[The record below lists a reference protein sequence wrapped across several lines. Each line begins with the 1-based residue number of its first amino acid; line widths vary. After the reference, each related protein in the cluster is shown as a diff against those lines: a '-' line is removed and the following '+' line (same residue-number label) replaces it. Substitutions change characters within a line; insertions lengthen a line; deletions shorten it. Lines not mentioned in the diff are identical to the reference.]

1 MSIFQYTY
9 NTCCH
14 FFLLGNIIAL
24 IVTCGILYLW
34 IFLLKSIIF
43 QDESFEDPLPNVE
56 ARPPVSNFYL
66 PPVSDLRQ
74 ALGNKDRNERRI
86 QEKKTEKLEVR
97 KVEENDAESQ
107 KLLEDLLESALDTV
121 KKDPEGASRFGQKIV
136 TESSSEADLGLEDI
150 LPDVFKFPNEAA
162 RDGKFRWKLPK
173 GDNTPHILD
182 DVEIFDHNRFPQE
195 FQNIFGAIKQET
207 KPNIKLAK
215 VGPGVELEGHK
226 PIAHVIKHGNQEDG
240 VSRTVVIQNIPEA
253 HKAFGIKNVP
263 KQFFKQMEKVIKSG
277 AIPFSA
283 KPKIESALSKKQR
296 EDKAFEKGT
305 LRGEAIFD
313 LNETSEDREY
323 LEDEFEDY
331 KDEYDSNSS
340 DYYEAEENLEIV
352 PKFSIPT
359 PRTIIIKNTAEDFA
373 RFGVTNLPKD
383 LLPLLQEKTRDAKGV
398 NVEIDT
404 SGITKGENNG
414 VFFNPRRTNDIQ
426 STEAPGTE
434 TKPSSSSYTLSDK
447 TVSPAESPDA
457 GSVNLP
463 SIFIQNETPLQ
474 FKSEN
479 NIAPPSEYSR
489 SSAHDTILDNT
500 NQFQAKLSVKSTF
513 ESELEDNKGSDQSSS
528 ITGIGLENVPL
539 EGTFGIS
546 SARLTLPLTSS
557 SENLS
562 PSELSSSTSSEY
574 SSPPSS
580 FPSAASSLS
589 SSLPDPSSSKASDYS
604 SPLAVPISSSVSNK
618 NSPSSSSS
626 SSFGSSDFSSV
637 LEVSITSSG
646 IPISSDNSSSSGVL
660 STSDYSS
667 SKAASVVSLSSSS
680 DHSSPIGN
688 TSASIFSS
696 SSSSP
701 LVFSS
706 PSPSNTV
713 SSSLPSSSEYG
724 SPSDG
729 STPSPSSSDYSS
741 PIGSPLSSS
750 FHSSALSPSSSS
762 SSFSASSSSTS
773 SSDYSSPLGN
783 PVSFSSSFSTSTSSS
798 DYSSPL
804 GNPISSSSSI
814 SSSGYSS
821 PIENPNSYSSSSSS
835 DYSSPLGTPLTSSSY
850 SGSSGVSASSSSSL
864 PVFSSFSS
872 QPSSAP
878 SISSQS
884 SYSSPAFLSKPTPGS
899 IVKSNPGSRAPSSSI
914 NYSARPNPPK
924 QSNQNQ
930 DVSPQNI
937 PQFILSTQPAGNL
950 KSVPEIL
957 KPNKGQEYER
967 PSSPQTS
974 GGFKPPNIIYNQFKP
989 TQGAREAQDNQYILT
1004 NRPMTFQTASGNFL
1018 PPSTLLYGFKPITE
1032 PGFVNRPT
1040 NPPRS
1045 NIESAKYIGKTK
1057 SSINNSGSSS
1067 NLLQASYLQEKPRY
1081 KKSSSNSRDNSSS
1094 SVIDQIS
1101 QFLESLF
1108 N

>member
-1 MSIFQYTY
+1 M
-9 NTCCH
+9 
-14 FFLLGNIIAL
+14 
-24 IVTCGILYLW
+24 W

-195 FQNIFGAIKQET
+195 FKNIFGAIKQET

-340 DYYEAEENLEIV
+340 DYYEAEENLDIV

-500 NQFQAKLSVKSTF
+500 NQFQAKLSVKSTL
-513 ESELEDNKGSDQSSS
+513 ENELEDNNGSDQSSS

-762 SSFSASSSSTS
+762 SSFSASS
-773 SSDYSSPLGN
+773 P
-783 PVSFSSSFSTSTSSS
+783 
-798 DYSSPL
+798 
-804 GNPISSSSSI
+804 SI
-814 SSSGYSS
+814 SSSDYSS
-821 PIENPNSYSSSSSS
+821 PIENPNSYSPSSSS

-1032 PGFVNRPT
+1032 PGFINRPT

-1045 NIESAKYIGKTK
+1045 NIESSKYIGKTK

>member
-1 MSIFQYTY
+1 
-9 NTCCH
+9 
-14 FFLLGNIIAL
+14 
-24 IVTCGILYLW
+24 
-34 IFLLKSIIF
+34 
-43 QDESFEDPLPNVE
+43 LPNVE

-74 ALGNKDRNERRI
+74 ALGNKDRSERRI
-86 QEKKTEKLEVR
+86 QQKKTEKLEAR

-173 GDNTPHILD
+173 GDNTPHISD

-283 KPKIESALSKKQR
+283 KPKIESALSKKQH

-305 LRGEAIFD
+305 LRGEATFD

-500 NQFQAKLSVKSTF
+500 NQLQARLSVKSTL
-513 ESELEDNKGSDQSSS
+513 ESELEDNNGSDQSSS

-604 SPLAVPISSSVSNK
+604 SPFAVPISSSVSNK

-626 SSFGSSDFSSV
+626 SSFGFSDFSSV
-637 LEVSITSSG
+637 LEVSSTSSG
-646 IPISSDNSSSSGVL
+646 IPISSNYASSSGVL

-688 TSASIFSS
+688 TSASIFLS

-706 PSPSNTV
+706 PSSSTTV
-713 SSSLPSSSEYG
+713 SSSLPSSSKYG
-724 SPSDG
+724 APSDG

-750 FHSSALSPSSSS
+750 FHSSS
-762 SSFSASSSSTS
+762 SSSSTS

-783 PVSFSSSFSTSTSSS
+783 PISSSS
-798 DYSSPL
+798 
-804 GNPISSSSSI
+804 SSSSSI

-950 KSVPEIL
+950 KSAPEIL

-1032 PGFVNRPT
+1032 PGFINRPT

-1045 NIESAKYIGKTK
+1045 NFESAKFFGKPK
-1057 SSINNSGSSS
+1057 SSINNSGYSS
-1067 NLLQASYLQEKPRY
+1067 NLLQASNLQEKPRY

>member
-1 MSIFQYTY
+1 M
-9 NTCCH
+9 
-14 FFLLGNIIAL
+14 
-24 IVTCGILYLW
+24 
-34 IFLLKSIIF
+34 
-43 QDESFEDPLPNVE
+43 
-56 ARPPVSNFYL
+56 
-66 PPVSDLRQ
+66 
-74 ALGNKDRNERRI
+74 
-86 QEKKTEKLEVR
+86 
-97 KVEENDAESQ
+97 
-107 KLLEDLLESALDTV
+107 
-121 KKDPEGASRFGQKIV
+121 
-136 TESSSEADLGLEDI
+136 TESSPEADLGLEDI

-173 GDNTPHILD
+173 GDNTPHISD
-182 DVEIFDHNRFPQE
+182 DVEIFDHKRFPQE

-226 PIAHVIKHGNQEDG
+226 PIAHVIKHGNHEDG

-296 EDKAFEKGT
+296 QDKAFEKGT
-305 LRGEAIFD
+305 LRGDATFD
-313 LNETSEDREY
+313 LNKTSEDREY
-323 LEDEFEDY
+323 SEDDFEEY
-331 KDEYDSNSS
+331 KDEYASNSS
-340 DYYEAEENLEIV
+340 DYYEAEENLEII
-352 PKFSIPT
+352 PKLSNPT

-383 LLPLLQEKTRDAKGV
+383 LVPLLQENTRDAKAV
-398 NVEIDT
+398 NVEMDT
-404 SGITKGENNG
+404 TEFDTGITKGENNG
-414 VFFNPRRTNDIQ
+414 VFFNPRRTHDIQ
-426 STEAPGTE
+426 SSEAPGVETE
-434 TKPSSSSYTLSDK
+434 PSSSYNTLLDK
-447 TVSPAESPDA
+447 TVNPAESPDA

-463 SIFIQNETPLQ
+463 SISSQNETPLQ

-489 SSAHDTILDNT
+489 SSARDTIPDNT
-500 NQFQAKLSVKSTF
+500 NQLQAKLSVKSTL
-513 ESELEDNKGSDQSSS
+513 ESELEDNNGSDQSSS
-528 ITGIGLENVPL
+528 ITGVGLENTPL
-539 EGTFGIS
+539 QRTFGGS
-546 SARLTLPLTSS
+546 SARLTLPVTSS
-557 SENLS
+557 SGNLS

-574 SSPPSS
+574 FSPSSS
-580 FPSAASSLS
+580 FPSEASFSS
-589 SSLPDPSSSKASDYS
+589 SSLPDPSSSSDSDYS
-604 SPLAVPISSSVSNK
+604 SPLSVPISSSLSDK
-618 NSPSSSSS
+618 NSPFSSSSS
-626 SSFGSSDFSSV
+626 SSSSVGSSDYSS
-637 LEVSITSSG
+637 LSGVSSSSSE
-646 IPISSDNSSSSGVL
+646 IPISIDYSSSSGVL
-660 STSDYSS
+660 SASDNPSSKATPIVSSSSSSDYSS
-667 SKAASVVSLSSSS
+667 PV
-680 DHSSPIGN
+680 GN
-688 TSASIFSS
+688 TIASISSS

-701 LVFSS
+701 LAFSS
-706 PSPSNTV
+706 SSSSSALS
-713 SSSLPSSSEYG
+713 SSSLSSSEYAA
-724 SPSDG
+724 PSDG
-729 STPSPSSSDYSS
+729 SAPSPSSSDYSS
-741 PIGSPLSSS
+741 PIGSPLTSS
-750 FHSSALSPSSSS
+750 FHSSAFSSSSASSSFSSSPSPSSSS
-762 SSFSASSSSTS
+762 S

-783 PVSFSSSFSTSTSSS
+783 PISSSSSTSSS

-804 GNPISSSSSI
+804 GNPISSSSS

-821 PIENPNSYSSSSSS
+821 PP
-835 DYSSPLGTPLTSSSY
+835 GTPLSSSSY

-864 PVFSSFSS
+864 PVSSSFSS

-878 SISSQS
+878 SISSPF
-884 SYSSPAFLSKPTPGS
+884 SYSSSSSAFLSNPTPGS

-937 PQFILSTQPAGNL
+937 PQFILSSQPAGIL
-950 KSVPEIL
+950 KSVPEIM

-989 TQGAREAQDNQYILT
+989 AQGASEAQDNQYILT

-1032 PGFVNRPT
+1032 PGFINRPT

-1045 NIESAKYIGKTK
+1045 NSESAKYLGKTK

-1067 NLLQASYLQEKPRY
+1067 NHLQASYLQEKPRF
-1081 KKSSSNSRDNSSS
+1081 KKSFSNSRDSSSS

>member
-1 MSIFQYTY
+1 M
-9 NTCCH
+9 
-14 FFLLGNIIAL
+14 
-24 IVTCGILYLW
+24 
-34 IFLLKSIIF
+34 
-43 QDESFEDPLPNVE
+43 PNVE

-74 ALGNKDRNERRI
+74 ALGNKDRSERRI
-86 QEKKTEKLEVR
+86 QQKKTEKLEAR

-173 GDNTPHILD
+173 GDNTPHISD

-277 AIPFSA
+277 AIPLSA

-305 LRGEAIFD
+305 LRGLAILD

-434 TKPSSSSYTLSDK
+434 TKPSFSSYTLSDK

-500 NQFQAKLSVKSTF
+500 NQFQVKLSVKSTL
-513 ESELEDNKGSDQSSS
+513 ESELEDNNGSDQSSS

-604 SPLAVPISSSVSNK
+604 SPFAVPISSSVSNK

-626 SSFGSSDFSSV
+626 SSFGFSDFSSV
-637 LEVSITSSG
+637 LEVSSTSSG
-646 IPISSDNSSSSGVL
+646 IPISSNYASSSGVL

-688 TSASIFSS
+688 TSASIFLS

-706 PSPSNTV
+706 PSSSTTV

-724 SPSDG
+724 APSDG

-750 FHSSALSPSSSS
+750 FHSSTFSPSSSS

-783 PVSFSSSFSTSTSSS
+783 PISSSS
-798 DYSSPL
+798 
-804 GNPISSSSSI
+804 SSSSSI

-957 KPNKGQEYER
+957 KPNKDQEYER

-1032 PGFVNRPT
+1032 PGFINRPT

-1045 NIESAKYIGKTK
+1045 NFQSAKYLGKTK

>member
-1 MSIFQYTY
+1 M
-9 NTCCH
+9 
-14 FFLLGNIIAL
+14 
-24 IVTCGILYLW
+24 
-34 IFLLKSIIF
+34 
-43 QDESFEDPLPNVE
+43 PNVE

-74 ALGNKDRNERRI
+74 ALGNKDRSERRI
-86 QEKKTEKLEVR
+86 QQKKTEKLEAR

-173 GDNTPHILD
+173 GDNTPHISD

-305 LRGEAIFD
+305 LRGLAILD

-479 NIAPPSEYSR
+479 NIAPPSEYLR

-500 NQFQAKLSVKSTF
+500 NQFQVKLSVKSTL
-513 ESELEDNKGSDQSSS
+513 ESELEDNNGSDQSSS

-604 SPLAVPISSSVSNK
+604 SPFAVPISSSVSNK

-626 SSFGSSDFSSV
+626 SSFGFSDFSSV
-637 LEVSITSSG
+637 LEVSSTSSG
-646 IPISSDNSSSSGVL
+646 IPISSNYACSSGVL

-688 TSASIFSS
+688 TSASIFLS

-706 PSPSNTV
+706 PSSSTTV

-724 SPSDG
+724 APSDG

-750 FHSSALSPSSSS
+750 FHSSTFSPSSSS

-783 PVSFSSSFSTSTSSS
+783 PVSSSSSSSSTSTSSS

-804 GNPISSSSSI
+804 GNPISSSSSSSSSI

-957 KPNKGQEYER
+957 KPNKDQEYER

-1032 PGFVNRPT
+1032 PGFINRPT

-1045 NIESAKYIGKTK
+1045 NFQSAKYLGKTK

>member
-1 MSIFQYTY
+1 
-9 NTCCH
+9 
-14 FFLLGNIIAL
+14 
-24 IVTCGILYLW
+24 
-34 IFLLKSIIF
+34 
-43 QDESFEDPLPNVE
+43 
-56 ARPPVSNFYL
+56 
-66 PPVSDLRQ
+66 
-74 ALGNKDRNERRI
+74 
-86 QEKKTEKLEVR
+86 
-97 KVEENDAESQ
+97 
-107 KLLEDLLESALDTV
+107 
-121 KKDPEGASRFGQKIV
+121 
-136 TESSSEADLGLEDI
+136 
-150 LPDVFKFPNEAA
+150 
-162 RDGKFRWKLPK
+162 
-173 GDNTPHILD
+173 
-182 DVEIFDHNRFPQE
+182 
-195 FQNIFGAIKQET
+195 
-207 KPNIKLAK
+207 
-215 VGPGVELEGHK
+215 
-226 PIAHVIKHGNQEDG
+226 
-240 VSRTVVIQNIPEA
+240 
-253 HKAFGIKNVP
+253 
-263 KQFFKQMEKVIKSG
+263 MEKVIKSG

-283 KPKIESALSKKQR
+283 KPKIESALSKKQH

-305 LRGEAIFD
+305 LRGEATFD

-398 NVEIDT
+398 NVEIDP

-414 VFFNPRRTNDIQ
+414 VFFNPHRTNDIQ

-434 TKPSSSSYTLSDK
+434 TKPSFSSYTLSDK

-463 SIFIQNETPLQ
+463 SIFIQIETPLQ

-489 SSAHDTILDNT
+489 SSAHDTIIDNT
-500 NQFQAKLSVKSTF
+500 NQFQAKLSVKSTL
-513 ESELEDNKGSDQSSS
+513 ESELEDNNGSDQSSS
-528 ITGIGLENVPL
+528 ITRIGLENVPL

-604 SPLAVPISSSVSNK
+604 SPLAVPISSSVSNN

-637 LEVSITSSG
+637 LEVSSTSSG
-646 IPISSDNSSSSGVL
+646 IPISSDYSSSSGVL
-660 STSDYSS
+660 STSD
-667 SKAASVVSLSSSS
+667 SVVSLSSSS

-706 PSPSNTV
+706 PSSSTTV

-724 SPSDG
+724 APSDG

-750 FHSSALSPSSSS
+750 FHSS
-762 SSFSASSSSTS
+762 
-773 SSDYSSPLGN
+773 
-783 PVSFSSSFSTSTSSS
+783 
-798 DYSSPL
+798 
-804 GNPISSSSSI
+804 SSSSSI
-814 SSSGYSS
+814 SSSDYSS
-821 PIENPNSYSSSSSS
+821 PIENPNSFSSSSSS

-957 KPNKGQEYER
+957 KPNKDQEYER

-989 TQGAREAQDNQYILT
+989 TQDARKAQDNQYILT

-1032 PGFVNRPT
+1032 PGFINRPT

-1045 NIESAKYIGKTK
+1045 NFESAKYLGKPK
-1057 SSINNSGSSS
+1057 SSINNSGYSS
-1067 NLLQASYLQEKPRY
+1067 NLLQASNLQEKPRY

>member
-1 MSIFQYTY
+1 M
-9 NTCCH
+9 
-14 FFLLGNIIAL
+14 
-24 IVTCGILYLW
+24 
-34 IFLLKSIIF
+34 
-43 QDESFEDPLPNVE
+43 PNVE

-74 ALGNKDRNERRI
+74 ALGNKDRSERRI
-86 QEKKTEKLEVR
+86 QQKKTEKLEAR
-97 KVEENDAESQ
+97 KVEENDTESQ

-173 GDNTPHILD
+173 GDNTPHISD

-277 AIPFSA
+277 AIPLSA

-305 LRGEAIFD
+305 LRGLAILD

-500 NQFQAKLSVKSTF
+500 NQLQARLSVKSTL
-513 ESELEDNKGSDQSSS
+513 ESELEDNNGSDQSSS

-604 SPLAVPISSSVSNK
+604 SPFAVPISSSVSNK

-626 SSFGSSDFSSV
+626 SSFGFSDFSSV
-637 LEVSITSSG
+637 LEVSSTSSG
-646 IPISSDNSSSSGVL
+646 IPISSNYASSSGVL

-688 TSASIFSS
+688 TSASIFLS

-706 PSPSNTV
+706 PSSSTTV

-724 SPSDG
+724 APSDG

-750 FHSSALSPSSSS
+750 FHSSTFSPSSSS

-783 PVSFSSSFSTSTSSS
+783 PVSSSSSSSSTSTSSS

-804 GNPISSSSSI
+804 GNPISSSSSSSSSI

-864 PVFSSFSS
+864 PVFSSFNS

-950 KSVPEIL
+950 KSAPEIL

-1032 PGFVNRPT
+1032 PGFINRPT

-1045 NIESAKYIGKTK
+1045 NFQSAKYLGKTK

>member
-1 MSIFQYTY
+1 M
-9 NTCCH
+9 
-14 FFLLGNIIAL
+14 
-24 IVTCGILYLW
+24 
-34 IFLLKSIIF
+34 
-43 QDESFEDPLPNVE
+43 PNVE
-56 ARPPVSNFYL
+56 AIPPVSNFYL

-74 ALGNKDRNERRI
+74 ALGNKDRSERRI
-86 QEKKTEKLEVR
+86 QQKKTEKLEAR

-173 GDNTPHILD
+173 GDNTPHISD
-182 DVEIFDHNRFPQE
+182 DVEIFDHNRFPKE

-283 KPKIESALSKKQR
+283 KPKIESALSKKQH

-305 LRGEAIFD
+305 LRGEATFD

-398 NVEIDT
+398 NVEIDP

-414 VFFNPRRTNDIQ
+414 VFFNPHRTNDIQ

-434 TKPSSSSYTLSDK
+434 TKPSFSSYTLSDK

-463 SIFIQNETPLQ
+463 SIFIQIETPLQ

-489 SSAHDTILDNT
+489 SSAHDTIIDNS
-500 NQFQAKLSVKSTF
+500 NQFQAKLSIKSTL
-513 ESELEDNKGSDQSSS
+513 ESELEDNNGSDQSSS
-528 ITGIGLENVPL
+528 ITRIGLENVPL

-604 SPLAVPISSSVSNK
+604 SPLAVPISSSVSNN

-637 LEVSITSSG
+637 LEVSSTSSG
-646 IPISSDNSSSSGVL
+646 IPISSDYSSSSGVL

-706 PSPSNTV
+706 PSSSTTV

-724 SPSDG
+724 APSDG

-750 FHSSALSPSSSS
+750 FHSSSSSS
-762 SSFSASSSSTS
+762 
-773 SSDYSSPLGN
+773 
-783 PVSFSSSFSTSTSSS
+783 STSSS

-804 GNPISSSSSI
+804 GNPISSSSSSSSSSI
-814 SSSGYSS
+814 SSSDYSS
-821 PIENPNSYSSSSSS
+821 PIENPNSFSSSSSS

-957 KPNKGQEYER
+957 KPNKDQEYER

-989 TQGAREAQDNQYILT
+989 TQDAREAQDNQYILT

-1032 PGFVNRPT
+1032 PGFINRPT

-1045 NIESAKYIGKTK
+1045 NFESAKYLGKPK
-1057 SSINNSGSSS
+1057 SSINNSGYSS
-1067 NLLQASYLQEKPRY
+1067 NLLQASNLQEKPRY

>member
-1 MSIFQYTY
+1 M
-9 NTCCH
+9 
-14 FFLLGNIIAL
+14 
-24 IVTCGILYLW
+24 
-34 IFLLKSIIF
+34 
-43 QDESFEDPLPNVE
+43 PNVE

-74 ALGNKDRNERRI
+74 ALGNKDRSERRI
-86 QEKKTEKLEVR
+86 QQKKTEKLEAR
-97 KVEENDAESQ
+97 KVEENDTESQ

-173 GDNTPHILD
+173 GDNTPHISD

-277 AIPFSA
+277 AIPLSA

-305 LRGEAIFD
+305 LRGLAILD

-398 NVEIDT
+398 NVEIDP

-434 TKPSSSSYTLSDK
+434 TKPSFSSYTLSDK

-500 NQFQAKLSVKSTF
+500 NQFQVKLSVKSTL
-513 ESELEDNKGSDQSSS
+513 ESELEDNNGSDQSSS

-604 SPLAVPISSSVSNK
+604 SPFAVPISSSVSNK

-637 LEVSITSSG
+637 LEVSSTSSG
-646 IPISSDNSSSSGVL
+646 IPISSNYASSSGVL

-688 TSASIFSS
+688 TSASIFLS

-706 PSPSNTV
+706 PSSSTTV

-724 SPSDG
+724 APSDG

-750 FHSSALSPSSSS
+750 FHSSTFSPSSSS

-783 PVSFSSSFSTSTSSS
+783 PVSSSSSSSSTSTSSS

-804 GNPISSSSSI
+804 GNPISSSSSSSSSI

-864 PVFSSFSS
+864 PVFSSFNS

-957 KPNKGQEYER
+957 KPNKDQEYER

-1032 PGFVNRPT
+1032 PGFINRPT

-1045 NIESAKYIGKTK
+1045 NFQSAKYLGKTK

>member
-340 DYYEAEENLEIV
+340 DYYEAEENLDIV

-500 NQFQAKLSVKSTF
+500 NQFQAKLSVKSTL
-513 ESELEDNKGSDQSSS
+513 ENELEDNNGSDQSSS

-688 TSASIFSS
+688 TIASIFSS

-713 SSSLPSSSEYG
+713 SSSIPSSSEYG

-762 SSFSASSSSTS
+762 SSFSASS
-773 SSDYSSPLGN
+773 P
-783 PVSFSSSFSTSTSSS
+783 
-798 DYSSPL
+798 
-804 GNPISSSSSI
+804 SI
-814 SSSGYSS
+814 SSSDYSS
-821 PIENPNSYSSSSSS
+821 PIENPNSYSPSSSS

-1032 PGFVNRPT
+1032 PGFINRPT

-1045 NIESAKYIGKTK
+1045 NIESSKYIGKTK